1 VKSEL
6 CIAEEKILDDV
17 KAEAE
22 KQFKT
27 EKHVHLSCNVKL
39 RDFEDTVVG
48 IIKTHKNILDK
59 YI

>member
-48 IIKTHKNILDK
+48 IIKT
-59 YI
+59 